1 MSQSRKYIV
10 REVYSEV
17 LFDLAEQ
24 SGEINAVHE
33 ELVCVRQ
40 ILKSEPEFAMLLS
53 SELIKPQEKTGIVR
67 RVFDGKLSE
76 LTVNFL
82 CVLARRGRVG
92 FLSGISERYESLVD
106 EYHHRKAVE
115 VTLAREPD
123 AELIEKL
130 KADLSK
136 ALDSEVK
143 LTVKVDPALIG
154 GAVIRKDDMMIDS
167 SVRSSLKRTM
177 KAVIETMKGR
187 GKDNAEEGGNV
198 Q

>member
-1 MSQSRKYIV
+1 M
-10 REVYSEV
+10 

-40 ILKSEPEFAMLLS
+40 ILKCEPEFAMLLS
-53 SELIKPQEKTGIVR
+53 SELIKPQEKTGIIR

-92 FLSGISERYESLVD
+92 FLSGISERYESLID

-123 AELIEKL
+123 AELIASL
-130 KADLSK
+130 KADLSE

-143 LTVKVDPALIG
+143 LSIKVDPALIG

-167 SVRSSLKRTM
+167 SVRSSLERTM
-177 KAVIETMKGR
+177 KAVIETMKER
-187 GKDNAEEGGNV
+187 RQDDTEEDGNV

>member
-1 MSQSRKYIV
+1 M
-10 REVYSEV
+10 

-33 ELVCVRQ
+33 ELVCVGG
-40 ILKSEPEFAMLLS
+40 ILKREPEFATLLS
-53 SELIKPQEKTGIVR
+53 SELIKPEEKAGIIR

-92 FLSGISERYESLVD
+92 FLSGISQRYESLVD
-106 EYHHRKAVE
+106 EYHHRRAVE
-115 VTLAREPD
+115 VTLARQPD
-123 AELIEKL
+123 AELIARL
-130 KADLSK
+130 KEDLSK

-167 SVRSSLKRTM
+167 SVRSSLERTM
-177 KAVIETMKGR
+177 KAVIETMKDR
-187 GKDNAEEGGNV
+187 GKDNAEVDGNV

>member
-1 MSQSRKYIV
+1 MSQSRKYVV

-33 ELVCVRQ
+33 ELVCVGQ
-40 ILKSEPEFAMLLS
+40 IFKREPEFATLLS
-53 SELIKPQEKTGIVR
+53 SELVKPEEKAGIIR
-67 RVFDGKLSE
+67 RVFDGQMSE
-76 LTVNFL
+76 LTINFL

-92 FLSGISERYESLVD
+92 FLGGISQRYESLVD
-106 EYHHRKAVE
+106 EYHHRRAVE

-123 AELIEKL
+123 AELIASL
-130 KADLSK
+130 KADLSE

-154 GAVIRKDDMMIDS
+154 GAMIRKDDMMVDS
-167 SVRSSLKRTM
+167 SVRSSLERTM
-177 KAVIETMKGR
+177 KAVIETMKDR
-187 GKDNAEEGGNV
+187 GKDNAEVDGNV

>member
-1 MSQSRKYIV
+1 MSQSRKYVV

-24 SGEINAVHE
+24 GGEINAVHE

-40 ILKSEPEFAMLLS
+40 ILKREPEFAMLLS
-53 SELIKPQEKTGIVR
+53 SELIKSQEKAGIIR
-67 RVFDGKLSE
+67 RVFEGKLSE

-92 FLSGISERYESLVD
+92 FLSGISERYELLVD

-123 AELIEKL
+123 AELIARL
-130 KADLSK
+130 KADLGK

-154 GAVIRKDDMMIDS
+154 GAVIRKGDMMIDS
-167 SVRSSLKRTM
+167 SVRSSLERTM

-187 GKDNAEEGGNV
+187 RKDYTEEDGNV

>member
-1 MSQSRKYIV
+1 MSQSRKYVV

-33 ELVCVRQ
+33 ELVCVGQ
-40 ILKSEPEFAMLLS
+40 ILKREPEFATLLS
-53 SELIKPQEKTGIVR
+53 SELIKSQEKTGIIR
-67 RVFDGKLSE
+67 RVFDGQLSG

-115 VTLAREPD
+115 VTLARKPD

-143 LTVKVDPALIG
+143 LSVKVDPALIG

-167 SVRSSLKRTM
+167 SVRSSLERTM
-177 KAVIETMKGR
+177 KAVIETMKER
-187 GKDNAEEGGNV
+187 GKDNTEVDGNV